1 MQIKNIRLL
10 NFGSITAINEARTL
24 NKESLTG
31 YFLHSDRI
39 KFINHKDTLEGK
51 IGLSFGVEYYLE
63 GFNTKSKLEDVHFI
77 SKIIHPL
84 LTNPVNKENTTETLE
99 QKYDYLNQ
107 INYDYFSFEYDWE
120 IKPGLWIFQ
129 LIEANT
135 ILFEKVFNI
144 I

>member
-1 MQIKNIRLL
+1 MLIATTVKYNDFVYALALKHWRAQGRLA
-10 NFGSITAINEARTL
+10 TDPAET
-24 NKESLTG
+24 E
-31 YFLHSDRI
+31 
-39 KFINHKDTLEGK
+39 EGK

-129 LIEANT
+129 VIEANT